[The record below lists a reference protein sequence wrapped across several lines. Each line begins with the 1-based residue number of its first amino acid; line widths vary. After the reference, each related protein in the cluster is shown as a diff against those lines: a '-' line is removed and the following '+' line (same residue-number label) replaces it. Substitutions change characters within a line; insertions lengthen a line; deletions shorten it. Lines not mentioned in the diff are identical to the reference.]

1 MNNLPSGQMWFDND
15 PAKSIEEKV
24 QQAAQH
30 YHAKFG
36 HLPNTCY
43 VNQRAIDSDGQQ
55 VGGIKV
61 VRMPNIL
68 PHHFLLSKEE
78 IDEKE

>member
-1 MNNLPSGQMWFDND
+1 MANNLPSGWMWSDHD
-15 PAKSIEEKV
+15 PAKSIEEKIKQAV
-24 QQAAQH
+24 QR

-36 HLPNTCY
+36 QLPNTCY

-55 VGGIKV
+55 VGEIRV

-68 PHHFLLSKEE
+68 PNHFLFTKEE
-78 IDEKE
+78 TDGR